1 MKYFIHFTLQ
11 NIAQSMSLFATNR
24 DEAYAMVYA
33 QYPNA
38 HVQCVVPVIS
48 EYEFPE

>member
-11 NIAQSMSLFATNR
+11 NMAQSMSLFASSRN
-24 DEAYAMVYA
+24 EAYTMVYQ

-38 HVQCVVPVIS
+38 DVHCIVPVIS